1 MKRISTIALMAFVA
15 IGSMAQAAWNVRI
28 GGIDYPMTLIPESS
42 PATYTATVTCEVAV
56 PGTATNFYAQITDGT
71 NTSNNVTTSFTLT
84 QTKDVQFWGQYPS
97 GKSWIA
103 GLCSEMGYPI
113 ANAGWMYLCL
123 MPSTTAAADAKSIT
137 YFNSHTTVSASGLKS
152 ALGSKSPSDIYW
164 ITANSTGNPPFG
176 MTVNSSAAGIKKI
189 TLDYSKWAIS
199 VDEATSVDVTIGDA
213 GASTL
218 CAPADLT
225 IPSGVKAYT
234 LEYVGSALQAHEVTT
249 TIPANTPVLLNAAA
263 GNYSFAITGDA
274 SIGTGVRSSK
284 TYYPDV
290 TTTNNNLHGVLQMHY
305 VPENSYVLSN
315 GSEGVGFYKV
325 TATNVM
331 IPPFRAYVTVP
342 AAVEAHS
349 LSIAFDGG
357 GTTGIADVNGK
368 KEDVRS
374 DIFNL
379 SGQRVGNDFRGIV
392 VKNGRKYI
400 QK

>member
-15 IGSMAQAAWNVRI
+15 IGSMAQATWNVRI
-28 GGIDYPMTLIPESS
+28 GGNDYPMTLIPGSS
-42 PATYTATVTCEVAV
+42 PATYTATVTCEVAE
-56 PGTATNFYAQITDGT
+56 PGTATNFSAQITDGT
-71 NTSNNVTTSFTLT
+71 KTSNSVTTSFTLT
-84 QTKDVQFWGQYPS
+84 QTKDVQFWGRYPS
-97 GKSWIA
+97 GKDWIA
-103 GLCSEMGYPI
+103 GLCSEMKYPI

-137 YFNSHTTVSASGLKS
+137 YFNSDATVSAGGLKS

-199 VDEATSVDVTIGDA
+199 VDEATSVDVTIGAA

-218 CAPADLT
+218 CAPAALT

-234 LEYVGSALQAHEVTT
+234 LEYDGSALQAHEVTT

-263 GNYSFAITGDA
+263 GNYSFAIAGDA
-274 SIGTGVRSSK
+274 SIGTDVRSSK

-290 TTTNNNLHGVLQMHY
+290 TTTNNNLYGVLLPHY
-305 VPENSYVLSN
+305 VPENSYVLQN
-315 GSEGVGFYKV
+315 GASGIGFYKV
-325 TATNVM
+325 NVNNYA
-331 IPPFRAYVTVP
+331 INAFRCYVTLP
-342 AAVEAHS
+342 DAEAHS
-349 LSIAFDGG
+349 LSIVFDDSE
-357 GTTGIADVNGK
+357 TTGIADVRGK
-368 KEDVRS
+368 MGDERS

-379 SGQRVGNDFRGIV
+379 SGQRVGKDYKGV
-392 VKNGRKYI
+392 VIKNGRKMI

>member
-15 IGSMAQAAWNVRI
+15 IGSMAQATWNVRI
-28 GGIDYPMTLIPESS
+28 GGNDYPMTLIPESS

-103 GLCSEMGYPI
+103 GLCSEMEYPI

-137 YFNSHTTVSASGLKS
+137 YFNSDATVSASGLKS

-199 VDEATSVDVTIGDA
+199 VDEATSVDVTIGAA

-218 CAPADLT
+218 CAPAALT

-234 LEYVGSALQAHEVTT
+234 LEYDGSALQAHEVTT

-263 GNYSFAITGDA
+263 GNYSFAIAGDA
-274 SIGTGVRSSK
+274 SIGTDVRSSK

-290 TTTNNNLHGVLQMHY
+290 TTTSNNLHGVLLPHY
-305 VPENSYVLSN
+305 VPENSYVLQN
-315 GSEGVGFYKV
+315 GASGIGFYKV
-325 TATNVM
+325 NVNNYA
-331 IPPFRAYVTVP
+331 INAFRCYVTLP
-342 AAVEAHS
+342 DAGAHS
-349 LSIAFDGG
+349 LSIVFDDSE
-357 GTTGIADVNGK
+357 TTGIADVRGQ
-368 KEDVRS
+368 KEDVRG

>member
-137 YFNSHTTVSASGLKS
+137 YFNSDATVSAAGLKS

-199 VDEATSVDVTIGDA
+199 VDEATSVDVTIGAA

-218 CAPADLT
+218 CAPAALT
-225 IPSGVKAYT
+225 IPAGVKAYT

-263 GNYSFAITGDA
+263 GNYSFAISGETE
-274 SIGTGVRSSK
+274 IGTAVKDTK

-290 TTTNNNLHGVLQMHY
+290 TTTNNNLHGVLLPHY
-305 VPENSYVLSN
+305 VPENSYVLSKG
-315 GSEGVGFYKV
+315 GSGVGFRKV
-325 TATNVM
+325 EASNIM
-331 IPPFRAYVTVP
+331 IQPFRAYVTVP
-342 AAVEAHS
+342 AASAHT
-349 LSIAFDGG
+349 LDIVFDQGSI
-357 GTTGIADVNGK
+357 TGITAVSAERQDNIVY
-368 KEDVRS
+368 
-374 DIFNL
+374 NL
-379 SGQRVGNDFRGIV
+379 SGQRVGKDFRGIV
-392 VKNGRKYI
+392 VKNGRKYV